1 MAWMLSRASKSSAP
15 PTPKVSSDSSGCLR
29 VSSFVETQH
38 ANHAFNGI
46 IFDIRNRG
54 PVPVR
59 LRGLSI
65 SGCLGRIRV
74 YGTARY
80 GEGSQGLQSSAQA
93 WMELFDGVLSKS
105 WDSLKAL
112 EIRPDAEMVLQPG
125 EQRGLYI
132 HSAHR
137 STWGQRNSG
146 GIRYQSVW
154 STTEAVG
161 RGEHLEILPGKGH
174 TSTVPFDSSY
184 RAAFRSPRA
193 FVGDIEYTIAL
204 PEWKPDLTIHLQ
216 WPVDFRFGVMVILLA
231 HQRLCRIAP
240 RKLGKL
246 PKDLIWVVVSYLPH
260 DAFQASTEASLLSF
274 TSRIFSTARLAVPLR
289 DLYDFLQEDYRA
301 LSHRT

>member
-1 MAWMLSRASKSSAP
+1 MVRSD
-15 PTPKVSSDSSGCLR
+15 SSDSLK
-29 VSSFVETQH
+29 VSSFVDAQH

-46 IFDIRNRG
+46 VFDIRNRG
-54 PVPVR
+54 LVPVR

-80 GEGSQGLQSSAQA
+80 GEGSQGLQSSAEA
-93 WMELFDGVLSKS
+93 WRELFDDVLSRS
-105 WDSLKAL
+105 WDSPKAL
-112 EIRPDAEMVLQPG
+112 NFRSDAEMVLQPG

-154 STTEAVG
+154 SNIEAVG
-161 RGEHLEILPGKGH
+161 RGEHLEILPGKSH

-193 FVGDIEYTIAL
+193 FVGDIEYAIAL
-204 PEWKPDLTIHLQ
+204 PEWTPLLNVHLQ
-216 WPVDFRFGVMVILLA
+216 WPTDFRHGVLVLCLT
-231 HQRLCRIAP
+231 HHRLCRIAP

-246 PKDLIWVVVSYLPH
+246 PKELIWFIVSYLPYN
-260 DAFQASTEASLLSF
+260 AFQASAAAGMERSWTKIFNVAKSF
-274 TSRIFSTARLAVPLR
+274 ALPIK
-289 DLYDFLQEDYRA
+289 DFYEYLQEDNRSP
-301 LSHRT
+301 SHRA